1 MIYILLKS
9 YNDKL
14 LKKWCKKI
22 KKQKKFKGLVGPIFL
37 PKKKKRYVVSRSP
50 HVFSL
55 SREQFEICTH
65 RRLFILKKNLYFIA
79 SKYSYKRKKKFPLF
93 FSKIYKKLAQKIP
106 VGISLKISV
115 KT

>member
-55 SREQFEICTH
+55 SREQFEICTY
-65 RRLFILKKNLYFIA
+65 RRLLILKKNLYFIN
-79 SKYSYKRKKKFPLF
+79 SRYNRKKKFPLF
-93 FSKIYKKLAQKIP
+93 FSKFYKKLARKFP
-106 VGISLKISV
+106 VGISLKVSV
-115 KT
+115 KV

>member
-37 PKKKKRYVVSRSP
+37 PKKKTGEV
-50 HVFSL
+50 
-55 SREQFEICTH
+55 
-65 RRLFILKKNLYFIA
+65 
-79 SKYSYKRKKKFPLF
+79 
-93 FSKIYKKLAQKIP
+93 
-106 VGISLKISV
+106 
-115 KT
+115 